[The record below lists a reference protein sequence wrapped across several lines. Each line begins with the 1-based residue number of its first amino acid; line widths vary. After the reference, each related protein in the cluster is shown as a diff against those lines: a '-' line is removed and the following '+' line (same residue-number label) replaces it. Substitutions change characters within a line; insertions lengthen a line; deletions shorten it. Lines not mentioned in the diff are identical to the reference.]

1 MNLFG
6 RKSQPVRRRR
16 GRKKTWLD
24 TAALESTP
32 LVEKMKTSNPVL
44 LASIV
49 RQVTGVDI
57 KPEDIKTETPEEAF
71 EAKVLNA
78 AMKDIEKDTEF
89 MQDAK
94 NSILDELYRG
104 SPSGRM
110 KRGRNS

>member
-6 RKSQPVRRRR
+6 GKKQPLRKHRRKRS
-16 GRKKTWLD
+16 WLEQQSK
-24 TAALESTP
+24 ESTP
-32 LVEKMKTSNPVL
+32 LVEKMKINNPVL
-44 LASIV
+44 LAAIV
-49 RQVTGVDI
+49 RQVTGV
-57 KPEDIKTETPEEAF
+57 DIKTETPEEAF

>member
-6 RKSQPVRRRR
+6 RKKQPVRKHRRKR
-16 GRKKTWLD
+16 SWLEQQSK
-24 TAALESTP
+24 ESTP